1 MFSSFFIPYYI
12 LSIFKEWFSVCGGY
26 IILCNIIKDP
36 DLNVGLPSPEKL
48 DFRNKPF
55 NYDIYFIDKTFQLP
69 QCEHERLSRIQLSW
83 KKELHISR

>member
-1 MFSSFFIPYYI
+1 M
-12 LSIFKEWFSVCGGY
+12 
-26 IILCNIIKDP
+26 CNTIKDP

-69 QCEHERLSRIQLSW
+69 QCEHERLSRIQLS
-83 KKELHISR
+83 